1 MWQGV
6 TFEIQPKEAIGQSLR
21 KNLFPAEFQMELFHF
36 KICKKD
42 SILQDSN
49 LELLEWTNFVI
60 FMTKVP
66 TELLLSIKIEII
78 LSELFNRFKFSS
90 TRNFW
95 SS

>member
-1 MWQGV
+1 MWLGV
-6 TFEIQPKEAIGQSLR
+6 KFEIQPKEAISQNLR
-21 KNLFPAEFQMELFHF
+21 KNLFSAEFQMELFHLN
-36 KICKKD
+36 ICKKD

-49 LELLEWTNFVI
+49 LELLEWKNFVI
-60 FMTKVP
+60 FMTRIP
-66 TELLLSIKIEII
+66 MELFLSIKIEII